1 MRSDATVFDIQKFS
15 VIDGP
20 GIRTTVFFKGCNLR
34 CRWCHNPESQNARRE
49 MLFREE
55 RCIDCGKCTAVC
67 PSPDD
72 CILCGRC
79 ERYCPTQAREIAGRV
94 YTTEELLRE
103 ILADRLFYET
113 SGGGVTFSGGE
124 CMLQIDALSD
134 LLRLCRENGIHTAVD
149 TAGCV
154 PWAHFE
160 RVIPYTDLF
169 LYDVKCIDESLHI
182 AGTGVSNR
190 TILQNLR
197 RLSEESD
204 RRIIVRVPV
213 IGGYNDTDAE
223 IGRIAAFLAPLRIE
237 SVELLPYHKMGNAKY
252 AALGREA
259 EVFTVPDEEAMERF
273 RAMLPG

>member
-34 CRWCHNPESQNARRE
+34 CEWCHNPESQHAYRE

-55 RCIDCGKCTAVC
+55 RCRDCGKCTAVC
-67 PSPDD
+67 PSPQG
-72 CILCGRC
+72 CILCGKC
-79 ERYCPTQAREIAGRV
+79 ERYCPTQAREIAGRE
-94 YTTEELLRE
+94 YSIEALFTE

-124 CMLQIDALSD
+124 CMLQIDALSE

-154 PWAHFE
+154 PWESFQ
-160 RVIPYTDLF
+160 RVLPYTDLF
-169 LYDVKCIDESLHI
+169 LYDVKCIDEALHI
-182 AGTGVSNR
+182 KGTGVSNR
-190 TILQNLR
+190 LILENLC
-197 RLSEESD
+197 RLSQETD

-213 IGGYNDTDAE
+213 IGGYNDTDGE
-223 IGRIAAFLAPLRIE
+223 IRRIADFLAPLRIE
-237 SVELLPYHKMGNAKY
+237 SAELLPYHSMGEQKY
-252 AALGREA
+252 RALGREA
-259 EVFTVPDEEAMERF
+259 QHFTVPDAERMERF
-273 RAMLPG
+273 RTMFPG